1 MKVFYTGLC
10 VLLAN
15 NGNRISISIPAPDG
29 FGWYYRYAPSKELLQ
44 LRASHLES
52 RAGRTRLLTEILNAT
67 ARNHT

>member
-29 FGWYYRYAPSKELLQ
+29 FGCTIDMRQAKNFCSYALPISRVAPGALDC
-44 LRASHLES
+44 LRKS
-52 RAGRTRLLTEILNAT
+52 
-67 ARNHT
+67 